1 MKRVPITLSRAENGA
16 KLRPMIGAVVYVR
29 VSDPRQA
36 ENLSLATQLKA
47 CEEYCERQ
55 GFAVLERFKEQGE
68 SAKTADR
75 TELQKLLQF
84 CRVNK
89 GKVHFVVVFNLTR
102 FAREKYDHVALRAHL
117 KSLGISLRSA
127 TEPIDDTATGKL
139 MEGVLAALAQFDND
153 VRSDR
158 TKAGM
163 RAALEL
169 GRWTFLAPIGY
180 LNAPRWSGKS
190 LVEDPERAPFV
201 RRAFEEF
208 ATGRY
213 TKQQVLA
220 EMTRLGLT
228 TRRGAK
234 VSGQTF
240 DAVLEN
246 QLYIGI
252 IDCPEYGVHSKRGD
266 FEPLIDE
273 KLFYRVQGILQKRI
287 RSIAPPQKSRPD
299 SPLRAFVRCHA
310 CGRALTG
317 SWSKGRNDRFAYYHC
332 RADCRDINIAKA
344 KLEGL
349 FVDELARLQ
358 PSEGYMRLVKARVVK
373 VWDRARTDVK
383 EKAEAVERRIKTI
396 RQRIDRLDN
405 AFLFDRSID
414 IDTYDRHK
422 ERLTEELTLARMD
435 RHATELE
442 EMDVE
447 GILGFAERV
456 LPRAADLWVQ
466 ASLEQR
472 QRLQQLFFPD
482 GIAFDG
488 KAFVRTALTAPAFNW
503 LEPARTAKGSL
514 VDLTGV
520 EPVTS

>member
-16 KLRPMIGAVVYVR
+16 KLRPMIGAVIYVR

-55 GFAVLERFKEQGE
+55 GFVVLERFREQGE

-75 TELQKLLQF
+75 TELQRLLQY
-84 CRVNK
+84 CRTNK

-102 FAREKYDHVALRAHL
+102 FAREKYDHFALRAHL
-117 KSLGISLRSA
+117 KFLGISLRSA

-139 MEGVLAALAQFDND
+139 MEGVLAAFAQFDND

-190 LVEDPERAPFV
+190 LVEDPERAPLV
-201 RRAFEEF
+201 RRAFEQF

-213 TKQQVLA
+213 TKQQVLD
-220 EMTRLGLT
+220 EVTRLGLR
-228 TRRGAK
+228 TRRGGK
-234 VSGQTF
+234 VSSQTF

-252 IDCPEYGVHSKRGD
+252 IDCPEYGVQAKRGD
-266 FEPLIDE
+266 FAPLVDE
-273 KLFYRVQGILQKRI
+273 KLFYRVQGILNR
-287 RSIAPPQKSRPD
+287 RVRMVAPPQRSRPD
-299 SPLRAFVRCHA
+299 FPLRAFVKCRA
-310 CGRALTG
+310 CGRPLTG
-317 SWSKGRNDRFAYYHC
+317 SWSKGRNERFAYYHC
-332 RADCRDINIAKA
+332 RGGECRDVNIAKA

-358 PSEGYMRLVKARVVK
+358 PSSGYMRLVKERVVQ
-373 VWDRARTDVK
+373 VWDRAKSDIK
-383 EKAEAVERRIKTI
+383 EKAEAVERRIKAI

-405 AFLFDRSID
+405 AFLYEQSID

-422 ERLTEELTLARMD
+422 ERLNEELTLARMD
-435 RHATELE
+435 RHHTELE

-456 LPRAADLWVQ
+456 LPRAAAVGPGL
-466 ASLEQR
+466 AR
-472 QRLQQLFFPD
+472 
-482 GIAFDG
+482 
-488 KAFVRTALTAPAFNW
+488 TAPAPSAAVF
-503 LEPARTAKGSL
+503 PGRDC
-514 VDLTGV
+514 V
-520 EPVTS
+520 